1 MDKVM
6 PNWRKA
12 LVIGSLS
19 AGALM
24 FIKGHRPAGIA
35 LASVGLVVLAA
46 EYPDKFETAWEQA
59 PEYIYRGTQ
68 IFSTLS
74 RIAERFA
81 DEAGRRGALEAFRES
96 AESTRAKRQLKTS
109 V

>member
-1 MDKVM
+1 M
-6 PNWRKA
+6 PKWRKA

-24 FIKGHRPAGIA
+24 FIKGRRPAGIA
-35 LASVGLVVLAA
+35 LASVGLAILAA

-59 PEYIYRGTQ
+59 PEYIYRSTQ

-74 RIAERFA
+74 RLAERFA
-81 DEAGRRGALEAFRES
+81 DEASRRGALEAFRGIS
-96 AESTRAKRQLKTS
+96 AEYAR
-109 V
+109 